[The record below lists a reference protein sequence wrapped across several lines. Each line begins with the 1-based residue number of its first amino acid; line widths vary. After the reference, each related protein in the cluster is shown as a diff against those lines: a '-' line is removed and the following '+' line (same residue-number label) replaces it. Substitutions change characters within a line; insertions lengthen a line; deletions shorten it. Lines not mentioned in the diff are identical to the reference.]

1 MLTLERGYNGNANLK
16 KKGTAIEWTEDK
28 VQEFIKCAKDPIYFA
43 QKYIQIVHVDH
54 GLIPINL
61 YDYQRDIIEKI
72 TNNRR
77 CAVVTSRQA
86 GKTTTAVC
94 VILHYVLFNDHKTVA
109 LLANK
114 GDAAR
119 EILDRIKIA
128 YEALPKWLQQG
139 VVEWNKGSVE
149 FENGCKIIASATSSS
164 AIRGKSISL
173 LYIDETAFVE
183 NWDEFFASV
192 FPTISSGETT
202 KILLTSTPN
211 GLNHFYKTC
220 EGAREGTNG
229 YQFVKV
235 HWTSVPGR
243 DDKWKQETLSSMDF
257 DYEKFA
263 QEFECQFLGSSGTL
277 IEGNKIK
284 TMVHKRPI
292 RESNGLFMYHS
303 AEQNRNYVCVV
314 DVSRGKGLDY
324 SAFQIIDTTK
334 MPYQQVCVFRDNYIT
349 PVEYAEMIHRTVKH
363 YNEAAVLIE
372 VNDIGEQVS
381 DLLHHDF
388 EYENILYTE
397 SAGRSGKRISAG
409 FGKNLDKGIR
419 TTKSV
424 KAVGCSILKL
434 LIEQDQLII
443 NDFNTIREFSTFS
456 RKANS
461 YEAESGNHDDLVM
474 CLVLFAWLTDQ
485 QFFKELTDINTLKTL
500 RQRTEQELL
509 DELLPF
515 GIFDDGMPEE
525 NVVNVIDNDGNFDQS
540 YINEFANRN
549 FEPF

>member
-1 MLTLERGYNGNANLK
+1 MTERGYLGNLNLK
-16 KKGTAIEWTEDK
+16 RKGTNIEWTEEK
-28 VQEFIKCAKDPIYFA
+28 VQEFIRCAKDPTYFA
-43 QKYIQIVHVDH
+43 EKYINIVHVDR
-54 GLIPINL
+54 GLIPIHL
-61 YDYQRDIIEKI
+61 YEYQREIIKKI
-72 TNNRR
+72 TNHRR

-139 VVEWNKGSVE
+139 VLEWNKGSVE

-183 NWDEFFASV
+183 NWDQFFASV
-192 FPTISSGETT
+192 FPTISSGQTT

-220 EGAREGTNG
+220 EGAQNGTNG
-229 YQFVKV
+229 YQFVRV
-235 HWTSVPGR
+235 VWNAVPGR
-243 DDKWKQETLSSMDF
+243 DEAWKQETLSAMDY

-277 IEGNKIK
+277 IDGNKLK
-284 TMVHKRPI
+284 SLVHKQPLTASR
-292 RESNGLFMYHS
+292 GLFMYQKPQEEH
-303 AEQNRNYVCVV
+303 QYVCVV

-324 SAFQIIDTTK
+324 SAFQLIDITK
-334 MPYQQVCVFRDNYIT
+334 MPYQQVCAFRDNHIT

-363 YNEAAVLIE
+363 YNEASVLIE
-372 VNDIGEQVS
+372 INDIGGQVS
-381 DLLHHDF
+381 DLLHFDF
-388 EYENILYTE
+388 EYENILATE
-397 SAGRSGKRISAG
+397 SAGRVGKRITAG
-409 FGKNLDKGIR
+409 YGKNIDRGVR

-424 KAVGCSILKL
+424 KTIGCSILKL
-434 LIEQDQLII
+434 LIEQEQLIV
-443 NDFNTIREFSTFS
+443 NDFETIKELSTFS
-456 RKANS
+456 KKGS
-461 YEAESGNHDDLVM
+461 SFEAEVGNHDDLVM
-474 CLVLFAWLTDQ
+474 CLVLFAWLSDQ
-485 QFFKELTDINTLKTL
+485 KYFRELTDINTLSKL
-500 RQRTEQELL
+500 RERSEEEMME
-509 DELLPF
+509 ELLPF
-515 GIFDDGMPEE
+515 GFYDDGTTDEDGHVVEQPQVGIRDIEE
-525 NVVNVIDNDGNFDQS
+525 YVTYGNFDR
-540 YINEFANRN
+540 F
-549 FEPF
+549 